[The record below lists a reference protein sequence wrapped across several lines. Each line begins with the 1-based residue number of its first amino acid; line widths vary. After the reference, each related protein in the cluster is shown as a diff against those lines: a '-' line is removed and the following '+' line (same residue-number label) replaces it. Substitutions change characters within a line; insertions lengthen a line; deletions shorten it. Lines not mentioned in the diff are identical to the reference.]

1 MINSI
6 VLITFLIASVY
17 ATYSGNYALSFDGVN
32 DYVTVP
38 QNYQDHLL
46 NDFWTLEAWIYPTAD
61 QGYWQLNIVGYP
73 QRHPNMNY
81 CGPGN
86 SQCQPGSP
94 LVQLRD
100 SKGAWFPVIGSNQRA
115 SPNQWHH
122 IAGTWN
128 NATLNLYL
136 DGVLDISVSPYTQGY
151 TEALSCRTSTIFAC
165 DAGLQ
170 IGGNYFRFESG
181 VFSGQYFRGE
191 IDDVRVWKFARSQQ
205 EIQSTMNT
213 ALSGAEPGLL
223 YYWRF
228 DDIGAQITKSSAFD
242 LYALLGGGVADAQ
255 PKFIPSTS
263 PISAPPGLTTGTTS
277 STQPIIVHRGGSALT
292 AGALIALFFLLGG
305 LALGILIGWKS
316 HGKRLFSYFWRG
328 KGGETSNLVPQL

>member
-1 MINSI
+1 LKLL
-6 VLITFLIASVY
+6 VLTVLVASAY
-17 ATYSGNYALSFDGVN
+17 ATYSGNYALSFDGVD

-38 QNYQDHLL
+38 QNYQDYLL
-46 NDFWTLEAWIYPTAD
+46 NDFWTLEAWVYPTAD
-61 QGYWQLNIVGYP
+61 QSAWQLNIVGYP

-81 CGPGN
+81 CGQGN

-100 SKGAWFPVIGSNQRA
+100 SKGAWFPVIGSAQRA

-136 DGVLDISVSPYTQGY
+136 DGVLDISVTPYTQGY
-151 TEALSCRTSTIFAC
+151 TEALSCRTSDMFSC

-170 IGGNYFRFESG
+170 IGGNFFRFETG
-181 VFSGQYFRGE
+181 RFSGQYFRGE

-213 ALSGAEPGLL
+213 ALVGTEPGLL
-223 YYWRF
+223 YYFRF
-228 DDIGAQITKSSAFD
+228 DDFGAQITRSSAFD
-242 LYALLGGGVADAQ
+242 LYALLGGGAASAE

-263 PISAPPGLTTGTTS
+263 PLSAPPSPTTPTAAPTAS
-277 STQPIIVHRGGSALT
+277 PIIIERHGGGAVT
-292 AGALIALFFLLGG
+292 AGALIGVFCLLGG
-305 LALGILIGWKS
+305 LAVGILVGYKS
-316 HGKRLFSYFWRG
+316 HGKRLWSFFWRG
-328 KGGETSNLVPQL
+328 RDGETSTLVPQ